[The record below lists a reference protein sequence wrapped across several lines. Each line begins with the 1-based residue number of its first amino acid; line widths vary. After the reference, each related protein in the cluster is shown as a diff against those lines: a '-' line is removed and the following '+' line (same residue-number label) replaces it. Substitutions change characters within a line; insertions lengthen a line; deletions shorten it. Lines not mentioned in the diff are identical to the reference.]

1 MPNAVREG
9 STRVLIAGVSTR
21 AMAESAARAGYA
33 VTALDAF
40 GDLDQHAGVRSLSL
54 PRGFGVPFSAA
65 AAATVAR
72 GLEFD
77 AVAYLSPF
85 ENHPSAVRQLGDLAP
100 LWGNR
105 PTVLRRARDPKMLVE
120 VLGLS
125 AGDGSRWLLKPRA
138 SGGGRN
144 IRWWKPGEAVPRG
157 WHVQPYMDGVPGSIV
172 FVAAS
177 GRCVP
182 LGLTRQLI
190 GNEEFGA
197 TEFRYCGTILAAAGD
212 RQFPHDAALFE
223 SAVRLADVASEKL
236 GLVGVNGIDFVE
248 RNGVAQPIEIN
259 PRYSASMELVERAFG
274 LSIFAAH
281 AVACARGVLPAFD
294 LGHVRRHTRALGKAI
309 VFARRDV
316 VCRDTRPWLDDPTVR
331 DVPHPGERIAA
342 GRPVCTVFADAEDST
357 LCYAALVRRAGLVYQ
372 TLDVWNRVAA

>member
-1 MPNAVREG
+1 MPNAVREHQA
-9 STRVLIAGVSTR
+9 RVLIAGVSTR

-40 GDLDQHAGVRSLSL
+40 GDLDQHASVRALSL

-85 ENHPSAVRQLGDLAP
+85 ENHPSAVGQLANLAP
-100 LWGNR
+100 LWGNK
-105 PTVLRRARDPKMLVE
+105 PVVLRKARDPRSLVE
-120 VLGLS
+120 LLGLS
-125 AGDGSRWLLKPRA
+125 AGGATRWLLKPRA

-144 IRWWKPGEAVPRG
+144 IRWWKPGESVPRG
-157 WHVQPYMDGVPGSIV
+157 WHVQPYVEGVPGSIV
-172 FVAAS
+172 FVTAA
-177 GRCVP
+177 GQCAP

-190 GNEEFGA
+190 GGAEFGA
-197 TEFRYCGTILAAAGD
+197 TEFRYCGNILAAAGD
-212 RQFPHDAALFE
+212 QQFDRDASLLDSAL
-223 SAVRLADVASEKL
+223 RLAAIASKTV
-236 GLVGVNGIDFVE
+236 GLVGVNGIDFVAHD
-248 RNGVAQPIEIN
+248 GVAHAIEIN

-274 LSIFAAH
+274 VSIFAAH
-281 AVACARGVLPAFD
+281 ADACARGVLPAFD
-294 LGHVRRHTRALGKAI
+294 LETARQRTRAFGKAI

-316 VCRDTRPWLDDPTVR
+316 VCGDTRPWLEDPTVR

-342 GRPVCTVFADAEDST
+342 GRPVCTVFADAPDSV
-357 LCYAALVRRAGLVYQ
+357 LCHAGLVRRAESIYQ
-372 TLDVWNRVAA
+372 TLDSWSRVAA

>member
-1 MPNAVREG
+1 MPNAVREQP
-9 STRVLIAGVSTR
+9 TRVLIAGVSTR
-21 AMAESAARAGYA
+21 ALAESAARAGYA

-85 ENHPSAVRQLGDLAP
+85 ENHPSAVRQLADLAP
-100 LWGNR
+100 LWGNSA
-105 PTVLRRARDPKMLVE
+105 TALRRARDPKALVDL
-120 VLGLS
+120 LGLS
-125 AGDGSRWLLKPRA
+125 ADGASRWLLKPRA

-144 IRWWKPGEAVPRG
+144 IRWWKPGEPVPRG
-157 WHVQPYMDGVPGSIV
+157 WHVQPYVEGVPGSIV
-172 FVAAS
+172 FVAAA

-190 GNEEFGA
+190 GNENFGA
-197 TEFRYCGTILAAAGD
+197 TEFRYCGSIFAGADD
-212 RQFPHDAALFE
+212 RQFARDASLFE
-223 SAVRLADVASEKL
+223 SAVGLAEVASEQL
-236 GLVGVNGIDFVE
+236 GLVGVNGIDFVA
-248 RNGVAQPIEIN
+248 RDGVAHAIEIN
-259 PRYSASMELVERAFG
+259 PRYSASMELSERVFG

-281 AVACARGVLPAFD
+281 AAACSHSMLPAFD
-294 LGHVRRHTRALGKAI
+294 LDHGRRQSHAFGKAI

-316 VCRDTRPWLDDPTVR
+316 ICGDTRPWVDDPTVR

-342 GRPVCTVFADAEDST
+342 GRPVCTVFADADDST
-357 LCYAALVRRAGLVYQ
+357 LCHAALVRRAELVYQ
-372 TLDVWNRVAA
+372 ALDLWNRVAA